1 MYEEELGQV
10 IISSANVMNIKLY
23 YHLTKMKQFEGGVV
37 ASRKFI
43 ADELNMSA
51 QYTHTAFNW
60 LIENHFITKRKFQG
74 QTQFILHKISEMTS
88 NKPAETV
95 EKVDQP
101 KENPQPRQEIVRKG
115 GKTITRMIVEGF

>member
-10 IISSANVMNIKLY
+10 IMSSANVMNIKLY

-60 LIENHFITKRKFQG
+60 LIENHFITETKFQG
-74 QTQFILHKISEMTS
+74 QTQFILNHVSSE
-88 NKPAETV
+88 KPVEKTV
-95 EKVDQP
+95 EKPEVTKP
-101 KENPQPRQEIVRKG
+101 KPTIVKKG
-115 GKTITRMIVEGF
+115 GKTITRFEIPD